1 MIDLLL
7 LFVPFFALVL
17 MGWGAA
23 RTGVL
28 PLVGIGAMNSFVLY
42 FGLSAMVFRLAA
54 SGALHQS
61 GLLGLLLAYGMGGA
75 VITGLAL
82 AWAARHGLSR
92 RDGGLAALATA
103 FPNTGFLGLPL
114 LTGLLGPHAVGPVAA
129 TVLVDVLLLSSLCL
143 AWAHSAP
150 SDPHHASEERRAIQT
165 SLKGALSNPLLWSMG
180 LGMLAAEAHLSLP
193 HAVDE
198 VLRLLAQSATPVA
211 LFTLGAMLARSQLAR
226 AMAARRAGPGDAEE
240 EAERAQAAS
249 AEPAMWLPT
258 LLKLGL
264 HPALVWGAGQA
275 LGSLL
280 GLPVPTA
287 GLLVLTM
294 AAALPSASNVS
305 MLAEREGADTGL
317 VARIILWTT
326 AASLLT
332 LAAWAH
338 LLGVRPAG

>member
-54 SGALHQS
+54 SGALHQT
-61 GLLGLLLAYGMGGA
+61 GLPGLLLVYGFAGS
-75 VITGLAL
+75 VITALAL
-82 AWAARHGLSR
+82 TWAARQGLSR

-114 LTGLLGPHAVGPVAA
+114 LTGLLGPQAVGPVAA

-143 AWAHSAP
+143 AWAHS
-150 SDPHHASEERRAIQT
+150 DHHQASEERRAIQT
-165 SLKGALSNPLLWSMG
+165 SLKGALRNPLLWSMG
-180 LGMLAAEAHLSLP
+180 LGMAAAELHLSLP
-193 HAVDE
+193 PPVDE
-198 VLRLLAQSATPVA
+198 VLHLLAQSATPVA

-226 AMAARRAGPGDAEE
+226 VMAAHRDADDEDD
-240 EAERAQAAS
+240 AS
-249 AEPAMWLPT
+249 ASADNTAAAVWLPT

-264 HPALVWGAGQA
+264 HPALVWGAGQ
-275 LGSLL
+275 LL
-280 GLPVPTA
+280 GTVLGLAVPTS

-326 AASLLT
+326 ATSLLT
-332 LAAWAH
+332 LALWAH
-338 LLGVRPAG
+338 LLNVRPAG